1 MGEPINVRDLGVMPY
16 RAAWKLQEEAHERVL
31 AGGAETIFIVEHPA
45 VVTLGRRAESI
56 INLVTNPIDLAREGI
71 EVVHSDRGGD
81 ITFHGPG
88 QIVAYPIIHLK
99 NHGFFVGGYVHQL
112 EKIVIATLG
121 ELGIEGRA
129 DPEAIGVW
137 VPPSSQG
144 KPSPQPSPG
153 VPGEGDGRQN
163 QLAKICAIG
172 VRIRRGISL
181 HGLALNVSTDLRG
194 FSHIV
199 PCGLTGRKVTSIAA
213 ILADSAPSIARI
225 KEILVRNLLAGFS
238 GN

>member
-16 RAAWKLQEEAHERVL
+16 RDAWKLQEEAHEKVL
-31 AGGAETIFIVEHPA
+31 GGGAETIFLVEHPP

-56 INLVTNPIDLAREGI
+56 VNLITNPIDLARQGI
-71 EVVHSDRGGD
+71 ELVHSDRGGD

-99 NHGFFVGGYVHQL
+99 NHGYSVGGYVHQL

-137 VPPSSQG
+137 VPLSFPA
-144 KPSPQPSPG
+144 PG
-153 VPGEGDGRQN
+153 TPGEGDKM
-163 QLAKICAIG
+163 AKICAIG

-181 HGLALNVSTDLRG
+181 HGLALNVSTDLSG

-199 PCGLTGRKVTSIAA
+199 PCGLTGRNVTSINA
-213 ILADSAPSIARI
+213 ILGDAAPSMARI
-225 KEILVRNLLAGFS
+225 KDILVRNLLSGFANS
-238 GN
+238 